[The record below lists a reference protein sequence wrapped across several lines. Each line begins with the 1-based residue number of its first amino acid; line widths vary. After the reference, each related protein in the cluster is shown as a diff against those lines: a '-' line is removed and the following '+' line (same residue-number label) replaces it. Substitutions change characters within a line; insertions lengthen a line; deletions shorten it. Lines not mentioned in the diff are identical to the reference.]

1 MSDAERRRPTI
12 LIPAEAA
19 PPCSCG
25 AAKVSVF
32 LDAIEKLIDN
42 MGCDLGLSSSRALF
56 APTATRMPSRARGGR
71 SHLQ

>member
-1 MSDAERRRPTI
+1 MSDAERHRPTI

-42 MGCDLGLSSSRALF
+42 MGCDLGLEFVAGPFCPRCDAD
-56 APTATRMPSRARGGR
+56 AIARARGR